1 MFRNSHAFSGFSTND
16 VAKAKAFYADTLGL
30 DVVDEMGALRL
41 RLEGGGTVY
50 IYPKENHE
58 PATYTALNFPVPNI
72 NEAVDEMTRA
82 GIQLERYEGLDQDER
97 GITRGDEP
105 RIAWF
110 KDPAGNIL
118 SVLQL

>member
-1 MFRNSHAFSGFSTND
+1 MLRNSHAFSGFSTND
-16 VAKAKAFYADTLGL
+16 VEKTRAFYADTLGL
-30 DVVDEMGALRL
+30 DVVEEVGALRL
-41 RLEGGGTVY
+41 RLAGGATVF
-50 IYPKENHE
+50 IYPKDNHE

-72 NEAVDEMTRA
+72 DEAVDELTRA
-82 GIQLERYEGLDQDER
+82 GIRFERYEGLEQDER

-110 KDPAGNIL
+110 KDPTGNIL